1 MLIPRTVLNS
11 LTVAT
16 DTESCRY
23 ALGGLYL
30 ERADDTA
37 YAVATDGRRLMV
49 AEWKDKPTDYPPVG
63 LDVLPSPGS
72 DFAQNGK
79 VIPSADCAKLAKS
92 ARATKGVMA
101 KKPSLNFV
109 AMEESTANGRVKFA
123 ATDGQTTAAVEV
135 ASIEGR
141 FPRWRDVMP
150 GDRSRVSHFTFQP
163 AEVTEKEIS
172 GFDDYARDARK
183 LAEETAACPVP
194 SAAVVKI
201 RLDARYLAELAK
213 AIHDVTGNPEDSR
226 LTLEVPL
233 DPTKPVT
240 LENEGNGVKVRA
252 VLMPLRG

>member
-11 LTVAT
+11 LTVAAHH
-16 DTESCRY
+16 ESCRY
-23 ALGGLYL
+23 ALGGVYL

-37 YAVATDGRRLMV
+37 FAVATDGSRLLV
-49 AEWKDKPTDYPPVG
+49 AEWKDNPEDFPPVG
-63 LDVLPSPGS
+63 LDILPAPGS

-92 ARATKGVMA
+92 ARATKGVLA
-101 KKPSLNFV
+101 RKPSLNFV
-109 AMEESTANGRVKFA
+109 AMEESSANGRMKFA
-123 ATDGQTTAAVEV
+123 ATDGQTVAAVDV
-135 ASIEGR
+135 ASIDGR

-150 GDRSRVSHFTFQP
+150 GDRNRVSHFTFQSP
-163 AEVTEKEIS
+163 EATEREIS
-172 GFDDYARDARK
+172 GFGDYCRDARK
-183 LAEETAACPVP
+183 LAEETAVCGIP
-194 SAAVVKI
+194 SAAAVKI

-213 AIHDVTGNPEDSR
+213 AIHDVTGNAEDSG

-240 LENEGNGVKVRA
+240 LANEGNGVKVRA